1 MRKNVLD
8 FANEMCDLYGL
19 APFELTEGIDDELI
33 EEISKELG
41 LTKDQLLA
49 MDETAGRKYWEKYP
63 FFDYYQEYLE
73 SLQWEAENIP
83 YHTREEAILEV
94 LFSDVSLDDLPNHM
108 KEFNKRKRYDFALV
122 KKRLIDKLKEI
133 DEYMPGTYHKGADIL
148 DLTFETEGFT
158 YFVFFEEM
166 MNSFFD
172 MVSFIKEKF
181 FEGLQEE
188 LSPEDVLEYDFLV
201 RYLRVYDVVNPRVIL
216 TYDNIKKYKDTYI
229 KENYTDFFSY
239 GKIRAFVD
247 TEPWR
252 CSNFFDNKDLVQ
264 KFVECFPKTKVLM
277 RDYAVRVKNF
287 VCEFIWSDEEEPVA
301 DKKADGPE
309 VIRVL
314 VPKNSEEIR
323 GWELP
328 IRNLQKAT
336 SPASIGG
343 LVIPQREYEQRGI
356 SLGERLFARFKSEEG
371 V

>member
-1 MRKNVLD
+1 MENNVLD
-8 FANEMCDLYGL
+8 FANEMYELYGM
-19 APFELTEGIDDELI
+19 APFDLTEEIDDELL
-33 EEISKELG
+33 EVISEELG

-49 MDETAGRKYWEKYP
+49 MDEVAGRKYWEKYP
-63 FFDYYQEYLE
+63 FFNYYQEYQE
-73 SLQWEAENIP
+73 TLQWDAENYP
-83 YHTREEAILEV
+83 YHTMEEAILEV

-108 KEFNKRKRYDFALV
+108 KEFNKQKRYDFAEV

-166 MNSFFD
+166 MRSFFD

-181 FEGLQEE
+181 FEGLQGE
-188 LSPEDVLEYDFLV
+188 LSPEDALEYDFLV

-216 TYDNIKKYKDTYI
+216 TYNNIKKYKDTYI
-229 KENYTDFFSY
+229 KENYNDFFSY

-247 TEPWR
+247 TEPWH
-252 CSNFFDNKDLVQ
+252 CSNFFDNKELVQ
-264 KFVECFPKTKVLM
+264 KFVECFPKTKVMM

-287 VCEFIWSDEEEPVA
+287 VCEFIWSDEEEAVA
-301 DKKADGPE
+301 DKKAGSPE

-323 GWELP
+323 GWELSLK
-328 IRNLQKAT
+328 NLQEAT

-343 LVIPQREYEQRGI
+343 LVIPKREYEQRGL
-356 SLGERLFARFKSEEG
+356 SLSERLLSRLKSEEG